1 MRRNKG
7 YIGQA
12 WLVLAL
18 ATSFGGVLATVHVF
32 WQPKIDANKRNEVY
46 SQIPVLVGGADQEA
60 IKELEIAG
68 LKVYQA
74 FNAAG
79 ECVGY
84 VVRAKGQGF
93 ADQIELLVGLDAAAE
108 TITGLYVLDQK
119 ETPGLGNKIAPKY
132 PWDDQFNGKK
142 AGQALSAVKAAPA
155 GDANEVQAVTGA
167 TVSSIAVCDIIN
179 KALAKVRP
187 ELKKLIGEMK
197 E

>member
-12 WLVLAL
+12 WLVLVL
-18 ATSFGGVLATVHVF
+18 ATSFGAVLATVHVF
-32 WQPKIDANKRNEVY
+32 WQPKIDANRRNEVY
-46 SQIPVLVGGADQEA
+46 SQIPILVPGADQEA
-60 IKELEIAG
+60 TKELEIAG
-68 LKVYQA
+68 QKAYQA
-74 FNAAG
+74 FNTAG

-93 ADQIELLVGLDAAAE
+93 ADQIELLVGLDADAE
-108 TITGLYVLDQK
+108 LITGLYVLDQK

-132 PWDDQFNGKK
+132 PWDDQFSGKN
-142 AGQALSAVKAAPA
+142 AAQPLVVVKGKPT
-155 GDANEVQAVTGA
+155 GDQIRSVTGA
-167 TVSSIAVCDIIN
+167 TVSSESVCEIVN

-187 ELKKLIGEMK
+187 ELKKLKGETK